1 MTGEDWTAI
10 AQGTLAIA
18 GTVGG
23 VLFVMRLV
31 VLYQR
36 DFTDR
41 YANEVR
47 SQRADLD
54 DQHKQIDALSRVAV
68 EAKVDAEAA
77 RLAAAKATTAVQ
89 ECEARERRLVAAL
102 AEAGVD
108 LPPLT

>member
-1 MTGEDWTAI
+1 MTGDEWSTL
-10 AQGTLAIA
+10 AQGVFAIG

-47 SQRADLD
+47 NQRADID

-77 RLAAAKATTAVQ
+77 RLAASKATAAVQ
-89 ECEARERRLVAAL
+89 ECEARERRLVEAL
-102 AEAGVD
+102 ARAGVD
-108 LPPLT
+108 IPPL

>member
-1 MTGEDWTAI
+1 MTGDEWSTL
-10 AQGTLAIA
+10 AQGVLAIG

-41 YANEVR
+41 YATEVR
-47 SQRADLD
+47 SQRVD
-54 DQHKQIDALSRVAV
+54 IDALSRVAV

-77 RLAAAKATTAVQ
+77 RLAAARAAAAVK
-89 ECEARERRLVAAL
+89 ECEAREKRLVAAL
-102 AEAGVD
+102 AHAGVD
-108 LPPLT
+108 LPPI